1 MALTRLEGSLAT
13 RRDIGDVVASTPGV
27 VALGGESPELLL
39 AFVAAQDDARAPRG
53 LWLRVDE
60 DYPAS
65 LAARDVATLAWLTDL
80 SDVVIESANAP
91 AHAAV
96 VEALLT
102 NDEVNFVNDVVT
114 LRGAYNRPA
123 PPRAVRVW
131 YASHNEIISAD
142 QRLVERGRRESVAGE
157 LTDYA

>member
-1 MALTRLEGSLAT
+1 M
-13 RRDIGDVVASTPGV
+13 RDIGDVVASTPEV
-27 VALGGESPELLL
+27 VVLAGESPELLL
-39 AFVAAQDDARAPRG
+39 AFLAARDAARTPRG

-60 DYPAS
+60 DYPAA

-80 SDVVIESANAP
+80 SDVVIESAHAS

-102 NDEVNFVNDVVT
+102 NDEVNFANEVAT

-131 YASHNEIISAD
+131 YESHGEIICAD
-142 QRLVERGRRESVAGE
+142 QRLIERGRRESVAGV